1 MNIED
6 LLKDKTRKPKEKTQI
21 ISDWILKNELPID
34 ELLAFAENS
43 KDSVKATCIEAI
55 EYSTKENPKISD
67 EIVLDFVLQ
76 TLNEKAP
83 RVIWESAKVIGNII
97 HLYPNKIDIAIKNLI
112 VTTKHSGTVVRW
124 SAAYALSEILK
135 LRTNANKTLLP
146 TIESI
151 MDKEEKNSIKKIYQ
165 KAIKEVLK

>member
-1 MNIED
+1 MDIQE
-6 LLKDKTRKPKEKTQI
+6 LLKDKTRRPKEKTQI

-34 ELLAFAENS
+34 ELLSVAENS
-43 KDSVKATCIEAI
+43 KDPVKATCIEAI
-55 EYSTKENPKISD
+55 EYSTKENPNIA
-67 EIVLDFVLQ
+67 EEMVLDFVFK

-97 HLYPNKIDIAIKNLI
+97 HLYPNYIEMAIKNLI
-112 VTTKHSGTVVRW
+112 VTTEHSGTVVRW

-135 LRTNANKTLLP
+135 LKTNANKTLLP

-151 MDKEEKNSIKKIYQ
+151 IDKEEKDSIKKIYQ